1 MNEKLLLLLSKI
13 SELYYM
19 DTNPHHLS
27 YSLIL
32 IAIIFSPSLSQRYT
46 RNSWALLQVGWLYTL
61 GDCRLGEGPEM
72 ARYDYS
78 PEWENELEGNI
89 DFELY
94 EGMNDEM
101 QRIVQ
106 MAGDNATLAYELISQ
121 EMQNKK
127 DQGLV
132 HEQTYSHGMFREP
145 MIAYQMP
152 RKISVDE
159 VRRFAEPMVAH
170 IWKNF
175 YELQSIAERYEA
187 SIQERWENKSEAER
201 RDALNQAWGL
211 SPPMAL
217 EHRPDL
223 THLKHQCTGLVCN
236 EGNITNVSKRPHF
249 LWPNINLEDL
259 SKTEPFLL
267 LLNARGRNPPSTFAF
282 AELEPLVF
290 GIKSGSLRIP
300 PFLNGW
306 NMKFTGRDGPDTY
319 GELVSWEDDPDA
331 RQRLQRR
338 RDVSP
343 GEGLWILEIQDR
355 LYRFLLDACK
365 IILHDLDL
373 EDRQS
378 RVEPKPP
385 VSIAKYKGDVATSLI
400 FSQYESIYLVPAKFD
415 IGRLQNL
422 VGAKLSQVEDTL
434 WALREDPGFFA
445 SSLLELYHH
454 RPEHILDVNGNIYP
468 SVATEEGREEVLVS
482 TVRSM
487 LSYYLP
493 VAETWYLVCL
503 LVNRLAAVK
512 ENLFD
517 PIEADA
523 WPEEEDLLLD
533 VEVAFRSL
541 RHHLD
546 HFLKELLPAVNRW
559 ARWSPPIQPLY
570 RLNVPEGPDAKLS
583 ITTGPTEPNPI
594 EAVYLWVLHM
604 MADPANLKNIG
615 VNSCVQE
622 VERIAHDPEGRK
634 FFTPFVA
641 EQFSDIFVMAE
652 SIRQIGLFQ
661 PWAATFETTPI
672 KDESA
677 RREISDEFKLT
688 AKNLGPMYNFELPS
702 SAAKLGAIL
711 TRMKYPIDEPLNET
725 NVEAMRAAEKS
736 LDAFWD
742 EVATQVRQAELRIKL
757 VHNVL
762 TKKPKRTRPW
772 AEPSNNIG
780 GDTAGKVDSSYS
792 SQAKMQQQLPPL
804 EVDSR
809 AKKVFAALFYV
820 PSTTKPSPREE
831 IPWEDFLYA
840 MHHVGFEI
848 EELGGSN
855 WHFTPGPALLD
866 RGWVHTPAIQFREP
880 GPGGKITRLM
890 ARVNGRRLA
899 RSYGWSGE
907 MFTVTGEDGGE

>member
-1 MNEKLLLLLSKI
+1 
-13 SELYYM
+13 M
-19 DTNPHHLS
+19 DTNPHRLL
-27 YSLIL
+27 YSFIL
-32 IAIIFSPSLSQRYT
+32 TGIIFSPSLFQRPT
-46 RNSWALLQVGWLYTL
+46 KSSWGLLQIGCLYTL
-61 GDCRLGEGPEM
+61 GDCRLGGEPEM

-78 PEWENELEGNI
+78 PEWEDELEGNI

-94 EGMNDEM
+94 DGMNDEM

-106 MAGDNATLAYELISQ
+106 MTGDNATLAYELISQ
-121 EMQNKK
+121 EIQNKK
-127 DQGLV
+127 DQGLI
-132 HEQTYSHGMFREP
+132 HEQTYSHGMFHDA
-145 MIAYQMP
+145 MIAYQTP

-159 VRRFAEPMVAH
+159 VRKFAEPMIAR

-175 YELQSIAERYEA
+175 YELQSIIERYES
-187 SIQERWENKSEAER
+187 SIQGRWENESEAER
-201 RDALNQAWGL
+201 RDVLNQAWGL

-223 THLKHQCTGLVCN
+223 THLKHQCVGLVCN

-259 SKTEPFLL
+259 GKTEPFLL

-290 GIKSGSLRIP
+290 GIRSGSLRIP

-306 NMKFTGRDGPDTY
+306 NMRFMGRDSPDTY

-331 RQRLQRR
+331 HQQLQRR

-355 LYRFLLDACK
+355 LYRFLLDTCK
-365 IILHDLDL
+365 IILHDTDL
-373 EDRQS
+373 EDKQS
-378 RVEPKPP
+378 QVEPKPR

-400 FSQYESIYLVPAKFD
+400 FSQYESIYHVPAKLD
-415 IGRLQNL
+415 MRRLQSL
-422 VGAKLSQVEDTL
+422 IGAKLSQVEDTL

-445 SSLLELYHH
+445 SSLLELYQH

-468 SVATEEGREEVLVS
+468 SVATEDGREEVLIS

-493 VAETWYLVCL
+493 VVETWSYVYE
-503 LVNRLAAVK
+503 LVNRLALLK
-512 ENLFD
+512 DELFD
-517 PIEADA
+517 RAEADTQ
-523 WPEEEDLLLD
+523 PEDDLPLGL
-533 VEVAFRSL
+533 EIAFRSL

-570 RLNVPEGPDAKLS
+570 RLNVPESPDAKLS
-583 ITTGPTEPNPI
+583 ITTGSTEPNPI

-604 MADPANLKNIG
+604 MADPTNLKSIG

-652 SIRQIGLFQ
+652 SIRQIDLFQ
-661 PWAATFETTPI
+661 PWATAFETSI
-672 KDESA
+672 KDKGA
-677 RREISDEFKLT
+677 RRQISDEFKHT
-688 AKNLGPMYNFELPS
+688 AKALGPLYKLELPS
-702 SAAKLGAIL
+702 SAGKLGAML
-711 TRMKYPIDEPLNET
+711 TRMRYPIDEPLNKT
-725 NVEAMRAAEKS
+725 TVEAVQAAEKT
-736 LDAFWD
+736 LDAFWN
-742 EVATQVRQAELRIKL
+742 EVITQLQQAGLWTGRVKD
-757 VHNVL
+757 VL
-762 TKKPKRTRPW
+762 GKEPERTRPW
-772 AEPSNNIG
+772 VEPS
-780 GDTAGKVDSSYS
+780 DKASSDDAVASVPETQPSFQPLQEQQQPSLKVD
-792 SQAKMQQQLPPL
+792 
-804 EVDSR
+804 ER
-809 AKKVFAALFYV
+809 ARKVFATLFNV
-820 PSTTKPSPREE
+820 PSPAKTSSQGKIS
-831 IPWEDFLYA
+831 WEDFLYA

-855 WHFTPGPALLD
+855 WHFTPRLTLLD
-866 RGWVHTPAIQFREP
+866 RGQGYTRAIQFHEP
-880 GPGGKITRLM
+880 GPGANITSLV
-890 ARVNGRRLA
+890 ARIYGRRLA
-899 RSYGWSGE
+899 RIYGWRGE
-907 MFTVTGEDGGE
+907 MFTEEDGGE